1 MFWGINYVLYRNQAI
16 FSLLNHISVA
26 ELHSLSFGFKMIFL
40 RFSSTDK
47 NIIFKINPCTETLVS
62 FSFKLI
68 LSSFCNSVDFQ
79 FIRGC
84 HYFFFFLINLIG
96 CQLEKGECKVTPT
109 EILIEFLHVF
119 YCLSA

>member
-47 NIIFKINPCTETLVS
+47 NIIFKINPCTET
-62 FSFKLI
+62 
-68 LSSFCNSVDFQ
+68 C
-79 FIRGC
+79 
-84 HYFFFFLINLIG
+84 
-96 CQLEKGECKVTPT
+96 
-109 EILIEFLHVF
+109 
-119 YCLSA
+119 